1 MNDEGKYSMI
11 VRLLL
16 SSEQRG
22 RLYELCYRER
32 IDVVDALTN
41 IVASYLD
48 RRDDLTPSEPAV
60 SEGYSE
66 ASDRDTLRR
75 QLRQLRSQA
84 SRLGNDAPPWLYSYI
99 RDLEQE
105 LGRTG

>member
-16 SSEQRG
+16 TAEQRA
-22 RLYELCYRER
+22 RLYELCHRDR

-41 IVASYLD
+41 IVAGYLD
-48 RRDDLTPSEPAV
+48 RRDDLTPDDAPAP
-60 SEGYSE
+60 EQH
-66 ASDRDTLRR
+66 DRDTLRR

-84 SRLGNDAPPWLYSYI
+84 SRLGQDAPPWLQSYI
-99 RDLEQE
+99 HDLEQE

>member
-16 SSEQRG
+16 TAEQRG
-22 RLYELCYRER
+22 RLYELCHRER

-41 IVASYLD
+41 IVADYLD
-48 RRDDLTPSEPAV
+48 RRDDLVPTEAPTSEQN
-60 SEGYSE
+60 
-66 ASDRDTLRR
+66 DRDIIRR

-84 SRLGNDAPPWLYSYI
+84 TRLGNDAPPWLYSYI